1 MAGEVESTELSSLGG
16 VSFARR
22 FPKNYNNECLN
33 QLSRAN
39 FAFATTSHVNM
50 EVALYKVEEWEPP
63 ADWVDRG
70 RRVGSSRRRSRGR
83 GRSRRQRRRKS
94 KEEEERE
101 EGEGE
106 KEEEEEEEEEK
117 KDETVAA
124 VAEEPEGFMNPRCG
138 GLDRLCCISVFEEDG
153 NGLQITVKVA
163 PAARLD

>member
-16 VSFARR
+16 VSSARR

-83 GRSRRQRRRKS
+83 GSRRQRRRKS
-94 KEEEERE
+94 KQ
-101 EGEGE
+101 
-106 KEEEEEEEEEK
+106 EEEEEEEDE

>member
-1 MAGEVESTELSSLGG
+1 
-16 VSFARR
+16 
-22 FPKNYNNECLN
+22 
-33 QLSRAN
+33 
-39 FAFATTSHVNM
+39 M

-83 GRSRRQRRRKS
+83 GSRRKRRRKS
-94 KEEEERE
+94 KQ
-101 EGEGE
+101 
-106 KEEEEEEEEEK
+106 EEEK
-117 KDETVAA
+117 EDEKDEAA

-138 GLDRLCCISVFEEDG
+138 GLDRLCRISVFEEDG

>member
-1 MAGEVESTELSSLGG
+1 MVGEVESTELSSLGG

-83 GRSRRQRRRKS
+83 GSRRKRRRKN
-94 KEEEERE
+94 KQ
-101 EGEGE
+101 
-106 KEEEEEEEEEK
+106 EEEEEEDE
-117 KDETVAA
+117 KDEAAA
-124 VAEEPEGFMNPRCG
+124 VAEKPEGFMNPRCG
-138 GLDRLCCISVFEEDG
+138 GLDRLCRISVFEEDG

>member
-33 QLSRAN
+33 QLSHAN

-83 GRSRRQRRRKS
+83 GSRRKRRRKS
-94 KEEEERE
+94 KQEEEE
-101 EGEGE
+101 
-106 KEEEEEEEEEK
+106 
-117 KDETVAA
+117 DEATAA
-124 VAEEPEGFMNPRCG
+124 AATEEPEGFMNPRCG
-138 GLDRLCCISVFEEDG
+138 GLDRLCRISVFEEDG
-153 NGLQITVKVA
+153 NGY
-163 PAARLD
+163 RLP

>member
-1 MAGEVESTELSSLGG
+1 MAGEVESTELSALGG
-16 VSFARR
+16 VSSARR

-50 EVALYKVEEWEPP
+50 EVALYKVDEWEPP

-83 GRSRRQRRRKS
+83 GCRRQRRRKS
-94 KEEEERE
+94 KQ
-101 EGEGE
+101 
-106 KEEEEEEEEEK
+106 KEEEEEEDE

>member
-1 MAGEVESTELSSLGG
+1 MAGEVESTELSSLDG
-16 VSFARR
+16 VSSARR

-63 ADWVDRG
+63 ADWVDRD

-83 GRSRRQRRRKS
+83 GSRRKRRRKS
-94 KEEEERE
+94 KQ
-101 EGEGE
+101 
-106 KEEEEEEEEEK
+106 EEEEEEE
-117 KDETVAA
+117 DETTAA
-124 VAEEPEGFMNPRCG
+124 ATEEPEGFMNPRCG
-138 GLDRLCCISVFEEDG
+138 GLDRLCRISVFEEDG

>member
-16 VSFARR
+16 VSSARR

-83 GRSRRQRRRKS
+83 GSRRQRRRKS
-94 KEEEERE
+94 KQ
-101 EGEGE
+101 
-106 KEEEEEEEEEK
+106 EEEEEEEK
-117 KDETVAA
+117 DEKDETVAA

>member
-16 VSFARR
+16 VSSARR

-83 GRSRRQRRRKS
+83 GSRRKRRRKS
-94 KEEEERE
+94 KQ
-101 EGEGE
+101 
-106 KEEEEEEEEEK
+106 EEEEEEEDE
-117 KDETVAA
+117 KDETAGGGGGGTRGIHESQMRWIRPSLPYFCFRGRRQRATDYRESSAGGAA
-124 VAEEPEGFMNPRCG
+124 
-138 GLDRLCCISVFEEDG
+138 GLGI
-153 NGLQITVKVA
+153 K
-163 PAARLD
+163 

>member
-1 MAGEVESTELSSLGG
+1 
-16 VSFARR
+16 
-22 FPKNYNNECLN
+22 
-33 QLSRAN
+33 
-39 FAFATTSHVNM
+39 M

-83 GRSRRQRRRKS
+83 GSRRQRRRKS
-94 KEEEERE
+94 KQ
-101 EGEGE
+101 
-106 KEEEEEEEEEK
+106 EEEEEEEDE

>member
-16 VSFARR
+16 VSSARR

-83 GRSRRQRRRKS
+83 GSRRQRRRKS
-94 KEEEERE
+94 KQ
-101 EGEGE
+101 
-106 KEEEEEEEEEK
+106 EEEEEEDE